1 MNDSSTIT
9 LSAQAVEVNL
19 AFLRKHLHAST
30 KISAVIKANAYGH
43 GIEQVAP
50 LFEAQGINHFSVFDY
65 HEAVRTSLC
74 LKSPAT
80 IMIMGWV
87 SEENLENAMLQGF
100 EFFVFSLDRLNQ
112 AAQLAK
118 KLDVKACIH
127 LEVETGMNRSGLN
140 KEELEEA
147 LDCIDR
153 YRDRFEVKGLCSH
166 MAGPE
171 SVSNYLR
178 IQEQLEKYKQ
188 LYGLLKNRHIKPAYR
203 HIANSAGAFV
213 YPEAQLDLVRI
224 GIMLYG
230 FWSSTEV
237 FIHYVRAKMNKQD
250 PLQRL
255 LRWSSK
261 VMSVK
266 EVAEGEFVGY
276 GLSYLAQRPLITA
289 LVPVGYSMGYNRS
302 LGNKGRV
309 LINGYR
315 CGVIGTVN
323 MNMIIVDVTNV
334 SEVMVGDEVVI
345 IGKQGELEIK
355 VSAFSNISN
364 ELNYE
369 VLAHLSESINRI
381 VE

>member
-19 AFLRKHLHAST
+19 AFLKKHLHSST

-43 GIEQVAP
+43 GIEQIVP
-50 LFEAQGINHFSVFDY
+50 LFESQGIDHFSVFDY
-65 HEAVRTSLC
+65 YEAVRTSQC

-112 AAQLAK
+112 AARLAR

-140 KEELEEA
+140 REELEEA

-153 YRDRFEVKGLCSH
+153 HRDCFDVKGLCSH

-188 LYGLLKNRHIKPAYR
+188 FYSLLKKRHIKPAYR
-203 HIANSAGAFV
+203 HIANSAGTFV

-237 FIHYVRAKMNKQD
+237 FIHYVRTKMNKQD

-266 EVAEGEFVGY
+266 EIGEGEFVGY

-289 LVPVGYSMGYNRS
+289 LVPVGYSKGYNRS

-334 SEVMVGDEVVI
+334 PEVRVGDEVVI

>member
-1 MNDSSTIT
+1 MNDSSAIT
-9 LSAQAVEVNL
+9 LSVEAVKNNI
-19 AFLRKHLHAST
+19 AFLRKHLSSSA

-43 GIEQVAP
+43 GIEQVVP
-50 LFEAQGINHFSVFDY
+50 IFEEQGIDHFSVFDY
-65 HEAVRTSLC
+65 CEAVQARKSL
-74 LKSPAT
+74 KGQAA
-80 IMIMGWV
+80 IMIMGWI
-87 SEENLENAMLQGF
+87 SEDNMENVIRQGF
-100 EFFVFSLDRLNQ
+100 EFFVFSLDRFKQ
-112 AAQLAK
+112 AAAIAQSK
-118 KLDVKACIH
+118 GMKARIH

-140 KEELEEA
+140 EEELGIV
-147 LDCIDR
+147 LDMIERQPDC
-153 YRDRFEVKGLCSH
+153 FEVKGFCSH
-166 MAGPE
+166 LAGPE

-178 IQEQLEKYKQ
+178 IQEQIKRFKA
-188 LYGLLKNRHIKPAYR
+188 LYDLLRKRHIKPAYR

-213 YPEAQLDLVRI
+213 YPEIQMDLVRI

-237 FIHYVRAKMNKQD
+237 FIHHVRTKINKQD
-250 PLQRL
+250 PLQRI
-255 LRWSSK
+255 LRWSSS

-266 EVAEGEFVGY
+266 EIQEGEFVGY
-276 GLSYLAQRPLITA
+276 GLSYLAQRPLKTA
-289 LVPVGYSMGYNRS
+289 LIPVGYSKGYNRS

-315 CGVIGTVN
+315 CGVIGMVN
-323 MNMIIVDVTNV
+323 MNMIMADVTDV
-334 SEVMVGDEVVI
+334 PEVQIGDEVVI

-381 VE
+381 IE